1 MSLRPSRG
9 APAERRLAPP
19 RSLLADVADLL
30 SGPGLAWVVQRV
42 RGQLESGADP
52 VAVLQLPSA
61 TAVQRAGAR
70 AVLGPAAV
78 VRGTHLSLRVTDVED
93 LLRELAGW
101 DGGLTAAVRALDG
114 DLELIEDDDEDDGA
128 ERDEG
133 PDGGVTLPATAAAA
147 VAGPPAPAAVPAPAS
162 VSVPRPAPVAAA
174 VPEPVPV
181 SAPEPVPE
189 PEPEPGPEPEPEPE
203 TEPEPGPDPTLVVDL
218 DAAQADRT
226 GLALA
231 DVVLVLDLPVAPDGP
246 TGTVLAAVSAAG
258 LPAVLTLQQL
268 RDAPPS
274 WLPAPPGGTAL
285 VCATPAVLAA
295 VAGAPAATPASAP
308 ARRRRRPRV
317 PVVCLDA
324 TATSPGTDPGWPGD
338 AVVVVLQGL
347 RGAGWRLLL
356 NAGDGPEGEVLTELL
371 ASELEAQVWRCP
383 ADPDAPLRE
392 QLVGD
397 ARRLAR

>member
-9 APAERRLAPP
+9 APAERRPAPP
-19 RSLLADVADLL
+19 RSLLADVAELL

-42 RGQLESGADP
+42 RGQLETGADP

-114 DLELIEDDDEDDGA
+114 DLEVIEDDDEDDDA

-133 PDGGVTLPATAAAA
+133 PDGGVTLPAAAAAA
-147 VAGPPAPAAVPAPAS
+147 VAGPPAPAPAPVS
-162 VSVPRPAPVAAA
+162 VPVSVPRPAPVAAA
-174 VPEPVPV
+174 VLEPVPAPAPQLEPQPEP
-181 SAPEPVPE
+181 APEPAPE
-189 PEPEPGPEPEPEPE
+189 PEPD
-203 TEPEPGPDPTLVVDL
+203 PDPALVVDL

-231 DVVLVLDLPVAPDGP
+231 DLVLVLDLPVAPDGP
-246 TGTVLAAVSAAG
+246 TGTALAAVSAAG
-258 LPAVLTLQQL
+258 LPAALTLQQL

-295 VAGAPAATPASAP
+295 VAGAPAATPTPASAP

-324 TATSPGTDPGWPGD
+324 TATSPGADPGWPGD
-338 AVVVVLQGL
+338 AVVVVLRGL
-347 RGAGWRLLL
+347 KGAGWRLLL